1 MECELTVT
9 VERVD
14 DFVLLIQVMMRLGLP
29 AILDRH
35 IPRHWLQEGL
45 SWGWVATIWL
55 AHILSQGDHRKLT
68 VRDWVRQ
75 AHTTLDATT
84 GLSMRDTDFTDDRL
98 TIVLRELSKPE
109 YWHAIEQDL
118 GQNTV
123 RVYDLSAARVR
134 VDATTISGYR
144 EENEDGLFQFG
155 KSKDN
160 PELPQVKLMMA
171 SLDPLGLPIAT
182 DVVSGEQAD
191 DGLYVPIIDRLA
203 LTLNQTGLLFVG
215 DCKMSAWAT
224 RVHIRAMGNHYLM
237 PLALVGEAGQDMPVW
252 IQEAVDGK
260 HELSPIHA
268 PGASADPK
276 GCRAY
281 EKPLAEG
288 YERTRVHTAQVEGQ
302 TLEWTERVLVVHSE
316 VYADVMT
323 RGLER
328 RLANATTK
336 LKALTPPRS
345 RGKRQIEDEE
355 ALVAA
360 ANTILH
366 NHRVEG
372 LLSYTFERQVEQQV
386 KYIGRGR
393 GAAGRLQEVV
403 ERVRYQ
409 ITAVERDE
417 AAIEALQQTFGWR
430 AYVTDLPV
438 EQLSLVEA
446 VLTYREEWQIERGFH
461 RLKGAPLSIAP
472 LFVKRDD
479 QVTGLIHLLSIAV
492 RLLTL
497 IEFVVRRA
505 LKREQAQVVGLHAE
519 NPKKG
524 TDKPTTERL
533 LKAFSGINL
542 TVIQFPDRVVRHVTP
557 LSPLQEHILTLLG
570 LSPDIYRA
578 LAQNSS

>member
-1 MECELTVT
+1 MESELTIT
-9 VERVD
+9 IERVD

-55 AHILSQGDHRKLT
+55 AHIVSQGDHRKLT

-75 AHTTLDATT
+75 AHTTLEKTT
-84 GLSMRDTDFTDDRL
+84 GLSIRDTDFTDDRL
-98 TIVLRELSKPE
+98 AIVLREMSKPE
-109 YWHAIEQDL
+109 YWHAIEQEL

-123 RVYDLSAARVR
+123 RVYDLSVERVR
-134 VDATTISGYR
+134 VDATTISGYH
-144 EENEDGLFQFG
+144 EQSAGGLFQFG
-155 KSKDN
+155 KSKDH
-160 PELPQVKLMMA
+160 PELPQVKVMMA
-171 SLDPLGLPIAT
+171 SLDPLGLPVAT
-182 DVVSGEQAD
+182 DVLSGEQAD

-203 LTLNQTGLLFVG
+203 MTLNKTGLLFVG

-224 RVHIRAMGNHYLM
+224 RVHVRAMGNYYLM

-260 HELSPIHA
+260 YELIPILA
-268 PGASADPK
+268 PNASVDEP
-276 GCRAY
+276 
-281 EKPLAEG
+281 PLAEG
-288 YERTRVHTAQVEGQ
+288 YERTRVQTAQVEGQ
-302 TLEWTERVLVVHSE
+302 ILEWIERVLVVRSA
-316 VYADVMT
+316 VYAEIMT

-328 RLANATTK
+328 RLANATAK
-336 LKALTPPRS
+336 LNALTPQRG

-355 ALVAA
+355 TLVAA
-360 ANTILH
+360 ADAILH
-366 NHRVEG
+366 SHRVEG

-386 KYIGRGR
+386 KYVGRGR
-393 GAAGRLQEVV
+393 GSADRPRQVV

-409 ITAVERDE
+409 ITAVVRDE
-417 AAIEALQQTFGWR
+417 AAITALQQTFGWR

-438 EQLSLVEA
+438 ECLSLSEA

-461 RLKGAPLSIAP
+461 RFKGAPLSIAP

-479 QVTGLIHLLSIAV
+479 QVTGLVHLLSIAV

-505 LKREQAQVVGLHAE
+505 LKQEQAQLVGLHAE

-533 LKAFSGINL
+533 LKAFLGINL
-542 TVIQFPDRVVRHVTP
+542 TIIQFPDRVVHHVTP
-557 LSPLQEHILTLLG
+557 LSPLQERILTLLD
-570 LSPDIYRA
+570 LLPDIYRA
-578 LAQNSS
+578 LAHNSS

>member
-1 MECELTVT
+1 MEPELTIT
-9 VERVD
+9 TERVD
-14 DFVLLIQVMMRLGLP
+14 DFALLIRVMMRLGLP

-75 AHTTLDATT
+75 AHTTLEAITD
-84 GLSMRDTDFTDDRL
+84 LSIRDTDFTDDRL
-98 TIVLRELSKPE
+98 TIVLRELSKSE
-109 YWHAIEQDL
+109 YWHAIERDL

-123 RVYDLSAARVR
+123 RVYDLSAERVR
-134 VDATTISGYR
+134 VDATTLSGYHQ
-144 EENEDGLFQFG
+144 ESEDGLFQFG

-160 PELPQVKLMMA
+160 PDLPQVKLMMA
-171 SLDPLGLPIAT
+171 SLDPLGLAIAT

-191 DGLYVPIIDRLA
+191 DGLYVPIIDRLV
-203 LTLNQTGLLFVG
+203 LTLNKAGLLFVG

-224 RVHIRAMGNHYLM
+224 RVHIRAMGHHYLM
-237 PLALVGEAGQDMPVW
+237 PLALVGEAGQEMPVW
-252 IQEAVDGK
+252 IQEAVDGQ
-260 HELSPIHA
+260 HVLNPIYA
-268 PGASADPK
+268 PGASAD
-276 GCRAY
+276 

-288 YERTRVHTAQVEGQ
+288 YERTRVHTAPIAGRR
-302 TLEWTERVLVVHSE
+302 LEWTERVLVVRSE
-316 VYADVMT
+316 AYAEAMT

-328 RLANATTK
+328 RLTNATVK
-336 LKALTPPRS
+336 LNALTPARA

-355 ALVAA
+355 TLIAA
-360 ANTILH
+360 ADAILQS
-366 NHRVEG
+366 HRVVG
-372 LLSYTFERQVEQQV
+372 LLSYTFERQVEQQI
-386 KYIGRGR
+386 KYLGRGR
-393 GAAGRLQEVV
+393 GAADRPQHVV

-409 ITAVERDE
+409 ITAVVRDE
-417 AAIEALQQTFGWR
+417 EAITALQQTFGWR
-430 AYVTDLPV
+430 AYVTDLPA
-438 EQLSLVEA
+438 EQLSLSEA

-472 LFVKRDD
+472 FFVKRDD
-479 QVTGLIHLLSIAV
+479 QVTGLVHLLSIAV

-505 LKREQAQVVGLHAE
+505 LQREQSQLVGLHAE

-542 TVIQFPDRVVRHVTP
+542 TIIQFPDRVVYHVTP
-557 LSPLQEHILTLLG
+557 LSPLQERILVLLG
-570 LSPDIYRA
+570 MSPDIYRS
-578 LAQNSS
+578 LAHNSP

>member
-1 MECELTVT
+1 MESELTVT

-14 DFVLLIQVMMRLGLP
+14 DFALLLQVMMRLGLP

-55 AHILSQGDHRKLT
+55 AHIVSQGDHRKLT

-75 AHTTLDATT
+75 AHTTLEATT
-84 GLSMRDTDFTDDRL
+84 GLSIRDTDFTDDRL

-109 YWHAIEQDL
+109 YWHAIERDL

-123 RVYDLSAARVR
+123 RAYDLSAERVR
-134 VDATTISGYR
+134 VDATTISGYHQG
-144 EENEDGLFQFG
+144 NEDGLFQFG

-260 HELSPIHA
+260 HELSPIRA
-268 PGASADPK
+268 PGASAD
-276 GCRAY
+276 

-288 YERTRVHTAQVEGQ
+288 YERTRMHLVQVEGQ

-336 LKALTPPRS
+336 LQALTPPRS

-355 ALVAA
+355 SLVAA
-360 ANTILH
+360 ANTILQH
-366 NHRVEG
+366 HRVEG

-386 KYIGRGR
+386 KYLGRGR
-393 GAAGRLQEVV
+393 GAAGRPQEVV

-409 ITAVERDE
+409 ITAVERDK

-430 AYVTDLPV
+430 AYVTDLAA

-505 LKREQAQVVGLHAE
+505 LKREQAQLVGLHAE

-524 TDKPTTERL
+524 TDQPTTERL

-542 TVIQFPDRVVRHVTP
+542 TIIQLPDRVVHHVTP
-557 LSPLQEHILTLLG
+557 LSPLQERILTLLG

>member
-1 MECELTVT
+1 MESELTVT

-55 AHILSQGDHRKLT
+55 AHIVSQGDHRKLT

-75 AHTTLDATT
+75 AHTTLEATT
-84 GLSMRDTDFTDDRL
+84 GLSIRDTDFTDDRL
-98 TIVLRELSKPE
+98 TIVLRELSKSE
-109 YWHAIEQDL
+109 YWHAIEWDL

-123 RVYDLSAARVR
+123 RAYDLSAERVR
-134 VDATTISGYR
+134 LDATTISGYH
-144 EENEDGLFQFG
+144 EGNEDGLFQFG

-160 PELPQVKLMMA
+160 PELLQVKLMMA

-203 LTLNQTGLLFVG
+203 LTLNKAGLLFVG

-224 RVHIRAMGNHYLM
+224 RVHVRAMGHHYLM
-237 PLALVGEAGQDMPVW
+237 PLALVGEAGQDMPLW
-252 IQEAVDGK
+252 IQEAVEGK
-260 HELSPIHA
+260 QALLPIYA
-268 PGASADPK
+268 PGASADD
-276 GCRAY
+276 
-281 EKPLAEG
+281 KPLAEG

-316 VYADVMT
+316 VYAAVMT

-328 RLANATTK
+328 RLANATPK
-336 LKALTPPRS
+336 LQALTPPRS

-355 ALVAA
+355 TLVAA
-360 ANTILH
+360 ANTILQ
-366 NHRVEG
+366 NHRVAG

-393 GAAGRLQEVV
+393 GASGRPQEVV

-409 ITAVERDE
+409 ITAVHRDE
-417 AAIEALQQTFGWR
+417 VAITALQQTFGWR

-461 RLKGAPLSIAP
+461 RLKDAPLSIAP

-479 QVTGLIHLLSIAV
+479 QVTGLIHLLSIAI

-505 LKREQAQVVGLHAE
+505 LKREQHPEGTRLVGLHAE

-542 TVIQFPDRVVRHVTP
+542 TIIQFPDRVVHHVTP
-557 LSPLQEHILTLLG
+557 LSPLQERILTLLG

>member
-1 MECELTVT
+1 MESELTIT
-9 VERVD
+9 IERVD

-45 SWGWVATIWL
+45 GWGWVATIWL
-55 AHILSQGDHRKLT
+55 AHIVSQGDHRKLT

-75 AHTTLDATT
+75 AHTTLETTT
-84 GLSMRDTDFTDDRL
+84 GLSIRDTDFTDDRL
-98 TIVLRELSKPE
+98 AIVLRELSKPE
-109 YWHAIEQDL
+109 YWHAIEQEL

-123 RVYDLSAARVR
+123 RVYDLSVERVR
-134 VDATTISGYR
+134 VDATTISGYH
-144 EENEDGLFQFG
+144 EESADGLFQFG
-155 KSKDN
+155 KSKDH
-160 PELPQVKLMMA
+160 PELPQVKVMMA
-171 SLDPLGLPIAT
+171 SLDPLGLPVAT

-203 LTLNQTGLLFVG
+203 TTLNKTDLLFVG

-260 HELSPIHA
+260 HELSPILI
-268 PGASADPK
+268 PGVENPLDTN
-276 GCRAY
+276 
-281 EKPLAEG
+281 ENPLAEG
-288 YERTRVHTAQVEGQ
+288 YERTRVHKAQVEGQ

-316 VYADVMT
+316 VYADIMT

-336 LKALTPPRS
+336 LKDLTPPRG

-355 ALVAA
+355 TLVAA
-360 ANTILH
+360 ADAILRT
-366 NHRVEG
+366 HRVEG

-386 KYIGRGR
+386 KYVGRGR
-393 GAAGRLQEVV
+393 GAAGRPRQVV

-409 ITAVERDE
+409 ITAVLRDE
-417 AAIEALQQTFGWR
+417 AAITALQQTFGWR

-438 EQLSLVEA
+438 ERLSLCEA

-461 RLKGAPLSIAP
+461 RFKGAPLSISP

-479 QVTGLIHLLSIAV
+479 QVTGLIRLLSIAV

-505 LKREQAQVVGLHAE
+505 LKQEQSQLVGLHAE

-533 LKAFSGINL
+533 LKAFLGINL
-542 TVIQFPDRVVRHVTP
+542 TIIQFPDRVVHHVTP
-557 LSPLQEHILTLLG
+557 LSSLQERILTLLG
-570 LSPDIYRA
+570 LSPDIYLA
-578 LAQNSS
+578 LAHNSS

>member
-1 MECELTVT
+1 MESELTIT
-9 VERVD
+9 IERVD

-29 AILDRH
+29 AIMDRH

-55 AHILSQGDHRKLT
+55 AHIVSQGDHRKLT

-75 AHTTLDATT
+75 AHTTLETTT
-84 GLSMRDTDFTDDRL
+84 GLSIRDTDFTDDRL
-98 TIVLRELSKPE
+98 AIVLRELSKPE
-109 YWHAIEQDL
+109 YWHAIEQEL

-123 RVYDLSAARVR
+123 RVYDLSVERVR
-134 VDATTISGYR
+134 VDATTISGYH
-144 EENEDGLFQFG
+144 EESADGLFQFG
-155 KSKDN
+155 KSKDH
-160 PELPQVKLMMA
+160 PELPQVKVMMA
-171 SLDPLGLPIAT
+171 SLDPSGLPVAT

-203 LTLNQTGLLFVG
+203 TTLNKTGLLFVG

-260 HELSPIHA
+260 HELSSIPA
-268 PGASADPK
+268 PNASADEP
-276 GCRAY
+276 
-281 EKPLAEG
+281 PLAEG
-288 YERTRVHTAQVEGQ
+288 YERTRVHKAQVEGQ
-302 TLEWTERVLVVHSE
+302 TLEWIERVLVVHSA
-316 VYADVMT
+316 VYADIMT

-336 LKALTPPRS
+336 LKTLTPPRG

-355 ALVAA
+355 TLVAA
-360 ANTILH
+360 ADAILH
-366 NHRVEG
+366 THRVEG

-386 KYIGRGR
+386 KYVGRGR
-393 GAAGRLQEVV
+393 GSADRPRQVV

-409 ITAVERDE
+409 ITAVVRDE
-417 AAIEALQQTFGWR
+417 AAITALEQTFGWR

-438 EQLSLVEA
+438 EHLSLSEA

-461 RLKGAPLSIAP
+461 RFKGAPLSIAP

-505 LKREQAQVVGLHAE
+505 LKREQAQLVGLHAE

-533 LKAFSGINL
+533 LKAFLGINL
-542 TVIQFPDRVVRHVTP
+542 TIIQFPDRVVHHVTP
-557 LSPLQEHILTLLG
+557 LSPLQERILTLLG

-578 LAQNSS
+578 LAHNSS